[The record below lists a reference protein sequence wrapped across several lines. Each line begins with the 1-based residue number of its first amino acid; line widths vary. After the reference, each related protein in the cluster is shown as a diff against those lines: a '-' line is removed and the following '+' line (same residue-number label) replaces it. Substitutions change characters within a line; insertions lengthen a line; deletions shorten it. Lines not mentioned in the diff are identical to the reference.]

1 MLDNIT
7 NSNTGEEVV
16 HPPQDSNSVEVVQPQ
31 NELTPDTINNMTS
44 DEFKSYLSE
53 LGNKPDE
60 AEGRATENNT
70 TSEPKVEAEDN
81 SAEEAKPEIPEQQ
94 EEMRKETPP
103 AETTDLPYR
112 IFNTEAELD
121 EEVNSRF
128 RARMKKHNDSIEKYS
143 TLEEMAKVYYPDAE
157 DPISAMTKDLEEQAA
172 EKMNVSADE
181 IRTRTKDKLDAE
193 KYRQQVKENEERNSR
208 TEEIIKGWERDA
220 DQLKLINP
228 QFDLKESIKNPE
240 FKKILA
246 GGGTVA
252 QAYSQVYKSAPP
264 KAAERPPIQQN
275 AQTATVKGSGV
286 SQADPS
292 KLPTKA
298 FMKYINNIKNS

>member
-7 NSNTGEEVV
+7 NSNNSEEVV

-31 NELTPDTINNMTS
+31 NELTPESINNMTTE
-44 DEFKSYLSE
+44 EFESYLSE

-60 AEGRATENNT
+60 AEVPATEKNST
-70 TSEPKVEAEDN
+70 PVHSDEAEEN
-81 SAEEAKPEIPEQQ
+81 SAEEAESENEEQTSENAEHTQ
-94 EEMRKETPP
+94 Q
-103 AETTDLPYR
+103 AETGAEPYR

-121 EEVNSRF
+121 EEVNTRF

-143 TLEEMAKVYYPDAE
+143 TLEEMAKVYYPDAD

-193 KYRQQVKENEERNSR
+193 KYRQQIKENDERKTR
-208 TEEIIKGWERDA
+208 TEDIIKGWERDA
-220 DQLKLINP
+220 EQLKLINP
-228 QFDLKESIKNPE
+228 KFDLKESIKNPE
-240 FKKILA
+240 FKRILA

-252 QAYSQVYKSAPP
+252 QAYSKVYNSAPP
-264 KAAERPPIQQN
+264 KAKERQPIQQN
-275 AQTATVKGSGV
+275 AQTAKLKGSGIT
-286 SQADPS
+286 QADPS
-292 KLPTKA
+292 KLPEKE
-298 FMKYINNIKNS
+298 FRQYINNIRNS

>member
-16 HPPQDSNSVEVVQPQ
+16 HPPQDSNSVEVVQPHE
-31 NELTPDTINNMTS
+31 ELTPESINNMS
-44 DEFKSYLSE
+44 SEEFESYLTE

-60 AEGRATENNT
+60 AEEIVRENNQPTEIT
-70 TSEPKVEAEDN
+70 TEAEET
-81 SAEEAKPEIPEQQ
+81 SAEEAEVVNQ
-94 EEMRKETPP
+94 EEREDNSNVTP
-103 AETTDLPYR
+103 AENNVLPYR
-112 IFNTEAELD
+112 VFNTEAELD

-172 EKMNVSADE
+172 EKMNISADE
-181 IRTRTKDKLDAE
+181 IRSRTKDKLDAE
-193 KYRQQVKENEERNSR
+193 KYRQQVKEDEERNSR
-208 TEEIIKGWERDA
+208 TEDIIKGWERDA
-220 DQLKLINP
+220 EQLKLINP
-228 QFDLKESIKNPE
+228 QFDLNESIKNPE

-252 QAYSQVYKSAPP
+252 QAYSKVYKSAPP

-275 AQTATVKGSGV
+275 AQSATVKGSGV

-292 KLPTKA
+292 KLSTKD
-298 FMKYINNIKNS
+298 FMKYIDNIRNS